1 MIATNEAIM
10 LRVIVASGNRALRAT
25 LQNVLNKNTWLK
37 TCPNNLAVVQ
47 ILCSQEPILQLQMLS
62 TELAYTLRSTISVFE
77 PLWLTGEEIGSVG

>member
-1 MIATNEAIM
+1 MIATNEAII
-10 LRVIVASGNRALRAT
+10 LRVIVASGNRALRVT

-37 TCPNNLAVVQ
+37 TCPNNFSVVQ

-62 TELAYTLRSTISVFE
+62 TELAYTLRSTISVFD